1 MRVSDFGV
9 SGFQSGVPIR
19 PSTFKLLPRRAQIG
33 LSVPLLGGV
42 SGVHGR
48 GCSITGGVC
57 VFGHRS
63 LLSVVLLLHL
73 YKNSKHVRH

>member
-1 MRVSDFGV
+1 M

-48 GCSITGGVC
+48 GGSITGRGLRIWAPVTP
-57 VFGHRS
+57 VGGTTNSS
-63 LLSVVLLLHL
+63 L
-73 YKNSKHVRH
+73 